1 MADLKEKQFL
11 EEIAQLTAK
20 LRQEIDAKKRK
31 LDTSPKAIIKR
42 RKRVLSGDFEFFVY
56 TYFPHHMWLERGQK
70 PSEFQGRFFKR
81 FPQALF
87 SDDPVRD
94 WYAAPRG
101 EGKSTLLTKLG
112 PLFVA
117 ALDLWQ
123 RPNVLTELNLKARD
137 KPDIHINYL
146 IVFGA
151 ETRMPAK
158 LLEVVKTELINNPQ
172 LQLDFPEI
180 CGGTG
185 HWKIGEFTTSNGV
198 TMESRGI
205 NQAVRGTFSGANR
218 PQLLLSD
225 DIITDSEAKS
235 ATERD
240 SRWDTL
246 EAGIDYLGPP
256 DGSVK
261 FMAVN
266 TVLHHDDPISRARN
280 SPGHTVFHFKALVE
294 MPHNMDLWHFCEELM
309 RNDDKRYKLE
319 IAAKDGFAKL
329 KDFPSYKFWLKNKTA
344 MSKGAVVSWP
354 CVRDL
359 YTIMALRV
367 KNLKAFNKEMQGI
380 PRSDDEL
387 LFDKFDFWV
396 NRLPEWKTY
405 GACDPSMGK
414 GESADPSSIIIGH
427 YHPPTRKGHIEYCVR
442 KRRQPSLL
450 LADMIK
456 LQKEFNPITW
466 GFENNNAF
474 EWMRKSFA
482 NMALDQEVIMP
493 LVGWT
498 AIKSQQEYIESLEPF
513 ITDLDPNILFHA
525 RCNALIEEMGTYPDK
540 ESHHHYDALVSLHLW
555 WVTAVSRSGGIPLA
569 RSAKTKS
576 NVNTAGFGR

>member
-1 MADLKEKQFL
+1 MADLKEKEFL
-11 EEIAQLTAK
+11 DEVAQLTAK

-31 LDTSPKAIIKR
+31 LDTSPAAKNKR
-42 RKRVLSGDFEFFVY
+42 RKRVLSGDYEYFVY
-56 TYFPHHMWLERGQK
+56 TYFPHHMWLEDGES
-70 PSEFQGRFFKR
+70 PSEFQAFFYKR
-81 FPQALF
+81 FPLAIF
-87 SDDPVRD
+87 SEDPVRD

-101 EGKSTLLTKLG
+101 EGKSTLLTKIG
-112 PLFVA
+112 PIFVA
-117 ALDLWQ
+117 ALDLLQ
-123 RPNVLTELNLKARD
+123 RPGVCAELNITELPA
-137 KPDIHINYL
+137 IHMNYL

-180 CGGTG
+180 CGSTG
-185 HWKIGEFTTSNGV
+185 HWKIGEFTTNNGV

-235 ATERD
+235 STERD
-240 SRWDTL
+240 GRWDTL

-261 FMAVN
+261 FMGVN
-266 TVLHHDDPISRARN
+266 TVLHHDDPISRAKN

-294 MPHNMDLWHFCEELM
+294 MPHNMDLWHHCEELM
-309 RNDDKRYKLE
+309 RNDDKRYKLSV
-319 IAAKDGFAKL
+319 AAEGGFARL
-329 KDFPSYKFWLKNKTA
+329 KDYPSYLFWLKNKEA
-344 MSKGAVVSWP
+344 MSKGAVVSWS

-414 GESADPSSIIIGH
+414 NESADPSALIIGH
-427 YHPPTRKGHIEYCVR
+427 YHPLTKKGHIEHCVR
-442 KRRQPSLL
+442 KRRQPSVILS
-450 LADMIK
+450 DMIK

-474 EWMRKSFA
+474 DWMRKSFA
-482 NMALDQEVIMP
+482 NMALDQQIIMP

-498 AIKSQQEYIESLEPF
+498 AIKSQQEYIESLEPY
-513 ITDLDPNILFHA
+513 ITDVDPNILFHA

-540 ESHHHYDALVSLHLW
+540 ESHHHYDALVALHLW
-555 WVTAVSRSGGIPLA
+555 WVTAVARSGGIPRA
-569 RSAKTKS
+569 RSAQTRGS
-576 NVNTAGFGR
+576 VNTAGFGR